1 MGEERTWD
9 FGAQV
14 VPRVLAAL
22 VIVMVALMSVHSVAG
37 ATDTHSGPKVT
48 TIVLHAPSPY
58 KPKAPAGGGTDDYHC
73 TLLNP
78 HLTHNAFITSI
89 DFQPNS
95 PEVHHEITYAV
106 PPDLA
111 AAAEAQNDNGKG
123 WTCFGES
130 GLTAGGAGR
139 SLNGGTPWLTAWGP
153 GHDLSKEPVG
163 TGAPMPAGTLVI
175 MQEHY
180 NMLVGDKPVRS
191 KLTLTTVP
199 ASTPLRP
206 LRLDLVAAPPDIPCT
221 PGVTGPMCNRAAEL
235 ASVGQRFGMGQEALV
250 DGLEALCGRNPSD
263 PPVGDTTTCT
273 WPMYS
278 SGNIVELAPHM
289 HLLGVGMK
297 FVLNPGT
304 PSQKTLLNVT
314 NYDFHYQ
321 HGYVLPKP
329 VAITPGDKIG
339 ITCTYNPQLQQE
351 LPILRAGAGT
361 LRDVG
366 GRLDRRDVPRSCLY
380 NAVEFCTRVG
390 SSGARL
396 SPSA

>member
-1 MGEERTWD
+1 M
-9 FGAQV
+9 
-14 VPRVLAAL
+14 
-22 VIVMVALMSVHSVAG
+22 
-37 ATDTHSGPKVT
+37 
-48 TIVLHAPSPY
+48 
-58 KPKAPAGGGTDDYHC
+58 
-73 TLLNP
+73 
-78 HLTHNAFITSI
+78 
-89 DFQPNS
+89 
-95 PEVHHEITYAV
+95 HHEITYAV

-111 AAAEAQNDNGKG
+111 AAAEAQNDGGKG

-130 GLTAGGAGR
+130 GLNAGGAGR

-206 LRLDLVAAPPDIPCT
+206 LRLDIVAAPPDIPCAS
-221 PGVTGPMCNRAAEL
+221 GVTGPMCNRAAEL
-235 ASVGQRFGMGQEALV
+235 ASVGQRFGMGQEAMV
-250 DGLEALCGRNPSD
+250 DGLEALCGRSPSD
-263 PPVGDTTTCT
+263 PPAGDTTTCT

-304 PSQKTLLNVT
+304 PTQKTLLNVT
-314 NYDFHYQ
+314 DYDFHYQ

-329 VAITPGDKIG
+329 VPDLTGRQDRDHLHLQPAAPRGAADPAPG
-339 ITCTYNPQLQQE
+339 
-351 LPILRAGAGT
+351 AAA
-361 LRDVG
+361 LRDLG
-366 GRLDRRDVPRSCLY
+366 RRLDGRDVPRSGLHDPAECR
-380 NAVEFCTRVG
+380 TRVD
-390 SSGARL
+390 GAGTRVLPLRL
-396 SPSA
+396 IALVLSRRPSIPG

>member
-1 MGEERTWD
+1 VGEKRSWALA
-9 FGAQV
+9 AQV
-14 VPRVLAAL
+14 ISRVLAAL
-22 VIVMVALMSVHSVAG
+22 VMVTIALMSVNSVAD
-37 ATDTHSGPKVT
+37 ATDAHAGPKLT
-48 TIVLHAPSPY
+48 TIVLDAPNPY
-58 KPKAPAGGGTDDYHC
+58 KPKAPPGGGTDDYHC

-95 PEVHHEITYAV
+95 LEVHHEITYAV

-111 AAAEAQNDNGKG
+111 AAAEAQNDGGKG

-130 GLTAGGAGR
+130 GLDTGGAAR

-153 GHDLSKEPVG
+153 GHNISKEPAG

-199 ASTPLRP
+199 ASTTLRP
-206 LRLDLVAAPPDIPCT
+206 LRLNIVAAPPDIPCA
-221 PGVTGPMCNRAAEL
+221 PGVTGPMCNRSAEL
-235 ASVGQRFGMGQEALV
+235 ATVGQRFGMGQEVLV
-250 DGLEALCGRNPSD
+250 DGLESLCGRSQSD

-278 SGNIVELAPHM
+278 SGNIVELAAHM

-297 FVLNPGT
+297 FVLNPGKPT
-304 PSQKTLLNVT
+304 QQTLLNVT
-314 NYDFHYQ
+314 DYDFHYQ
-321 HGYVLPKP
+321 RGYVLAKP
-329 VAITPGDKIG
+329 VPVTPGDTIG
-339 ITCTYNPQLQQE
+339 ITCTYNPQLQEE
-351 LPILRAGAGT
+351 LPILRK
-361 LRDVG
+361 
-366 GRLDRRDVPRSCLY
+366 VPPHFVTWGDGSTDEMCLGLIFTTPP
-380 NAVEFCTRVG
+380 NSVTESAALAHAF
-390 SSGARL
+390 
-396 SPSA
+396 SPSV